1 MKNMKRQTGVRQSF
15 LNSAPLFVAL
25 FSILM
30 PGRLVALDL
39 ELMRVGGYDTS
50 GRALGL
56 AVSGNYAYVA
66 DELDGLQ
73 VIDVSN
79 PANPQRV
86 GGYDTSG
93 FASGVALSGN
103 FAYVADYTAGLQVI
117 DVSNPAS
124 PQRVGGYDTSDS
136 ARGVAVSG
144 NYAYVG
150 GYDAGL
156 QVIAVSN
163 PANPR
168 RVGGNSAFGASDVV
182 VAGTNVF
189 VAARFSGLV
198 ILDLFRPSLRLEPV
212 SPQQPG
218 GFRFLVRGDA

>member
-56 AVSGNYAYVA
+56 AVSGNFAYVA
-66 DELDGLQ
+66 AGGAGLQ
-73 VIDVSN
+73 VINVSN
-79 PANPQRV
+79 PANPRRV

-103 FAYVADYTAGLQVI
+103 FAYVADYIAGLQ
-117 DVSNPAS
+117 
-124 PQRVGGYDTSDS
+124 
-136 ARGVAVSG
+136 
-144 NYAYVG
+144 
-150 GYDAGL
+150 
-156 QVIAVSN
+156 
-163 PANPR
+163 
-168 RVGGNSAFGASDVV
+168 
-182 VAGTNVF
+182 
-189 VAARFSGLV
+189 
-198 ILDLFRPSLRLEPV
+198 
-212 SPQQPG
+212 
-218 GFRFLVRGDA
+218 